1 MLDLTDKH
9 NLYFIGIGGVGMSAA
24 AGLCKA
30 AGFTVSG
37 SDSRELY
44 SPAREVLSEANI
56 PYRTGYDAAA
66 LSAERH
72 DLYVISAGEDHS
84 NPEVASVYGRNLPH
98 CSFAELLGTVF
109 EDRLRIVVAGTHG
122 KSTTTGWLGHVLSNV
137 DGSSFMAGGVLRQY
151 GRNFSW
157 GPGHYAVFEGD
168 EYKSEFDDPTPKF
181 HYYRPDILVLTN
193 LEYDHP
199 DLFSSFEELE
209 AEFDQLV
216 AGLPEDGL
224 LVYSADD
231 AALAKLAHRSH
242 AATVSFG
249 IEPGADFQI
258 SDISHTENYTSFE
271 VKNRFSKDLAGQL
284 LGLTESYRIQL
295 PGKMNVRNA
304 GAVVATLRALGFSYE
319 QVSLDLLS
327 YQGIKRRFEVVGTQK
342 GRVLVDDYAHH
353 PTAISETLRAARQR
367 YGSRKIW
374 AVFEPHTFSRTKAT
388 LGALAVSFGDAD
400 RVLIS
405 TIYPAREKQKDASIT
420 SEEVVEAI
428 SQHHPDVRLVHS
440 KEEAL
445 GLLRAESQEGDVIIT
460 MAVGSFNRL
469 AYELL
474 AKL

>member
-1 MLDLTDKH
+1 MLDLTNRHD
-9 NLYFIGIGGVGMSAA
+9 LYFIGIGGVGMSAA
-24 AGLCKA
+24 AGLCRA
-30 AGFTVSG
+30 AGFRVSG
-37 SDSRELY
+37 SDSKEVY
-44 SPAREVLSEANI
+44 SPAREVLSETSI
-56 PYRTGYDAAA
+56 PYRTGYDGKA
-66 LSAERH
+66 LSAEHH
-72 DLYVISAGEDHS
+72 DLYIISAGEDRS
-84 NPEVASVYGRNLPH
+84 NPEVAAVYERGLPH
-98 CSFAELLGTVF
+98 CSFAELLGAVF
-109 EDRLRIVVAGTHG
+109 RDQLRIVVAGTHG
-122 KSTTTGWLGHVLSNV
+122 KSTTTGWLGHVLSNL
-137 DGSSFMAGGVLRQY
+137 DGSSFMAGGVLKQY

-181 HYYRPDILVLTN
+181 QYYRPDILVLTN

-199 DLFSSFEELE
+199 DLFGSFEDLE
-209 AEFDQLV
+209 VEFDQLV

-224 LVYSADD
+224 LVYNGDD

-249 IEPGADFQI
+249 LEPGADFRI
-258 SDISHTENYTSFE
+258 SDVSYAEDYTSFE

-295 PGKMNVRNA
+295 PGEMNVRNA

-327 YQGIKRRFEVVGTQK
+327 YQGIKRRFEVVGTVS

-353 PTAISETLRAARQR
+353 PTAVSETLRAARQR
-367 YGSRKIW
+367 YGTRRVW
-374 AVFEPHTFSRTKAT
+374 AIFEPHTFSRTKAT
-388 LGALAVSFGDAD
+388 LGALAESFRDAD
-400 RVLIS
+400 QVLIS
-405 TIYPAREKQKDASIT
+405 TIYPAREKLKDASVT
-420 SEEVVEAI
+420 SEEVVQAI
-428 SQHHPDVRLVHS
+428 SQHHPNVRLVHS
-440 KEEAL
+440 REEAL
-445 GLLRAESQEGDVIIT
+445 GLLKAESREGDVIIT